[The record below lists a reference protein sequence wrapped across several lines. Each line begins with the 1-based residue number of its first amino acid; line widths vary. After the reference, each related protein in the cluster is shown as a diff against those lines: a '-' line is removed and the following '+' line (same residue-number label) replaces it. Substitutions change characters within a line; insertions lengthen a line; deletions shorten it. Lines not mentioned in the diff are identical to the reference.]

1 MARDTMTDVSY
12 FGTMMVYKG
21 HADGMVSGAVHTTQ
35 HTIRP
40 ALQFVKTKPGIS
52 VVSSI
57 FFMCLP
63 DRVCVFGDCAV
74 NPNPNAEQLAEI
86 AISSAESSRRFG
98 IEPKVAMLSYS
109 SGTSGEGE
117 EVEKV
122 RRATE
127 IVKKKQPDLKV
138 EGPIQY
144 DAAVDP
150 VVGHQK
156 LPDSEVAG
164 KAYRTDISGS

>member
-1 MARDTMTDVSY
+1 
-12 FGTMMVYKG
+12 
-21 HADGMVSGAVHTTQ
+21 
-35 HTIRP
+35 
-40 ALQFVKTKPGIS
+40 
-52 VVSSI
+52 
-57 FFMCLP
+57 MCLP

-74 NPNPNAEQLAEI
+74 NPNPTAEQLSEI
-86 AISSAESSRRFG
+86 AISSAESSQKFG
-98 IEPKVAMLSYS
+98 IEPKIAMLSYS

-127 IVKKKQPDLKV
+127 LVKQKRPDLKV

-156 LPDSEVAG
+156 MPDSEVAG
-164 KAYRTDISGS
+164 KATVLIFPDLNTGNNTYKAVQRETGALAIGPMLQGLNKPVNDLSRGCTVDDIFNTVIITAIQSQQK